1 MLTYPQGQ
9 SRRDY
14 LCDLADDYGVP
25 LEAVFAIAG
34 MLGPS
39 EDFDGLITELDD
51 ISQRQEQR
59 DAWRRD

>member
-14 LCDLADDYGVP
+14 LRDLADDYGVP